1 MLFQLHFPPM
11 EPVSAARVGGSASRS
26 RASRGKGLPAR
37 LSGAGIE
44 GLRLGNQQLNLA
56 LITTATT
63 SDAVPVIGSAYPASY
78 PYAHILVL
86 PLLIRSARV
95 EAWLGVPGDRTR
107 APPTT
112 RPTSVGSSELVRE
125 VE

>member
-1 MLFQLHFPPM
+1 M
-11 EPVSAARVGGSASRS
+11 EPLSLPPAGGSASSS
-26 RASRGKGLPAR
+26 RASQDKGLPAG
-37 LSGAGIE
+37 LSGGGIE

-56 LITTATT
+56 SITAATT

-78 PYAHILVL
+78 PTAHILVL

-112 RPTSVGSSELVRE
+112 RPTSVGSSEFVRE

>member
-1 MLFQLHFPPM
+1 
-11 EPVSAARVGGSASRS
+11 
-26 RASRGKGLPAR
+26 

-56 LITTATT
+56 SITTATT

-78 PYAHILVL
+78 PTAHILVL